1 MQINLPLK
9 KSMSAILWILVCD
22 LHPLQG
28 SCVMLMLRRLNWE
41 KKNTG
46 YITVAEK
53 QSSLFREM
61 LLIVLQV
68 HNYADVVCLAR
79 LHTPML

>member
-1 MQINLPLK
+1 M
-9 KSMSAILWILVCD
+9 CD

-28 SCVMLMLRRLNWE
+28 SCVMLMLHRLKWE
-41 KKNTG
+41 KKITG

-53 QSSLFREM
+53 QSFLFREM
-61 LLIVLQV
+61 LLIFLQV
-68 HNYADVVCLAR
+68 HNYADVVRLAR